1 MTQRLYTVRPNGGG
15 AYIIVDAKT
24 GNIVNRFNIPGE
36 LYSGPIVSG
45 DACTIVTRVGNI
57 QTGYVVK
64 IPTGNIINRFSGGQA

>member
-1 MTQRLYTVRPNGGG
+1 MTQRFYTVRPNGGG

-36 LYSGPIVSG
+36 LYNGPIVSG
-45 DACTIVTRVGNI
+45 DSCTIVTRVGNI

-64 IPTGNIINRFSGGQA
+64 IPTGNIINRFSGGMA

>member
-1 MTQRLYTVRPNGGG
+1 MTQRFYTVRPNGGG

-36 LYSGPIVSG
+36 RYNGPIVSG
-45 DACTIVTRVGNI
+45 DTCTIVTRVGNV

-64 IPTGNIINRFSGGQA
+64 IPTGNIINRFSGGIA